1 MVSESAA
8 IRVPDL
14 LLSGDALPLR
24 GMVELMQLLGD
35 PQNELC
41 YVHVAGSNGKGSTC
55 AMLAAIL
62 TASGYR
68 TGLFTSPHLSRL
80 NERFVIDGQEA
91 TDADLAMLSAKVLSA
106 AEFLAEEPTEFEI
119 LTAMALLYCREKRC
133 DIVVLEAGLGGRL
146 DATNV
151 IACPEVA
158 VITNIALEHTDRL
171 GDTLTAIALEK
182 AGIIKQGGTVVVGS
196 VAKPV
201 RAVLERACE
210 ERRAN
215 LYWADQD
222 EAVVHQQGID
232 GQCFDWRGHAD
243 LSIGLLGRHQV
254 ENATV
259 ALSVVD
265 CLSRRGWTIDDTALR
280 QGFATVRWPARLE
293 ILSHQPLF
301 ILDGAHNPSGLEL
314 LLQSLEPLL
323 ARGKVVFLAG
333 VMGNKDYRRMLRQI
347 APYAQELLCLAPDCD
362 KALPSVRLKECA
374 DARGIPATAFDDVAE
389 GVMTALRV
397 ACGQPIVVF
406 GSLYL
411 AGAVRE
417 LYPSIHQRWQQ
428 LVCGQ

>member
-1 MVSESAA
+1 
-8 IRVPDL
+8 
-14 LLSGDALPLR
+14 
-24 GMVELMQLLGD
+24 MVELMRLLGN
-35 PQNELC
+35 PQDELR

-91 TDADLAMLSAKVLSA
+91 TDAELAVLSAQVLAA

-158 VITNIALEHTDRL
+158 VITSIALEHTDRL
-171 GDTLTAIALEK
+171 GGTLTAIALEK
-182 AGIIKQGGTVVVGS
+182 AGIIKQGGMVVVGP
-196 VAKPV
+196 AIQPV
-201 RAVLERACE
+201 RDVLERVCE
-210 ERRAN
+210 ERQAQ
-215 LYWADQD
+215 LYWADKD
-222 EAVVHQQGID
+222 EAVVRQQEIS
-232 GQCFDWRGHAD
+232 GQCFDWRGHVG
-243 LSIGLLGRHQV
+243 LSIGLLGRHQI

-259 ALSVVD
+259 ALNVVD
-265 CLSRRGWTIDDTALR
+265 CLSKRGWTIDYAALR
-280 QGFATVRWPARLE
+280 QGLAAVRWPARLE
-293 ILSHQPLF
+293 ILSRQPLF
-301 ILDGAHNPSGLEL
+301 ILDGAHNPSGVEL

-323 ARGKVVFLAG
+323 ARGKVVFLVG
-333 VMGNKDYRRMLRQI
+333 VMGNKDYRRMLGQI
-347 APYAQELLCLAPDCD
+347 VPYAQELLCLVPDCD

-374 DARGIPATAFDDVAE
+374 DALGVPATAFDDTAE
-389 GVMTALRV
+389 GIMAALQTAH
-397 ACGQPIVVF
+397 GQPIVVF

-417 LYPSIHQRWQQ
+417 LYPSVHRLWRKPVRVQARGCDARV
-428 LVCGQ
+428 LE